1 MNLKNIHTLYYK
13 HSKINLSLQFKL
25 FNEHKYTMSKNS
37 KFKGTGVAIITPFNK
52 DNSVDYKALGKLV
65 DHIVKGGA
73 EYIVA
78 LGTTGES
85 VTLTKEEKQS
95 VVAHVIE
102 SVDKRAPI
110 VLGLGGNNT
119 QEILNSLKR
128 SADFNHIDAILSVS
142 PYYNKPNQRGIYQH
156 YKAISEETPV
166 PVILY
171 NVPGRTS
178 SNITADTTLKLA
190 EEFKNIIAIKE
201 ASGNLEQCMKII
213 KHKPKDFLVISGDD
227 MLTLPMIASG
237 ADGVISVVAN
247 AFPKDFSE
255 MTREILAGNVKEA
268 QKLHYKL
275 TDIIE
280 QLFADGNPAGVKTV
294 LEIMKICLAN
304 VRLPLVKVN
313 KATQNALTELVEMYK

>member
-1 MNLKNIHTLYYK
+1 
-13 HSKINLSLQFKL
+13 
-25 FNEHKYTMSKNS
+25 MSKNS
-37 KFKGTGVAIITPFNK
+37 KFKGTGVAIVTPFNK
-52 DNSVDYKALGKLV
+52 DGSIDYKSLNKLV
-65 DHIVKGGA
+65 DFIIKGGV
-73 EYIVA
+73 EYVVV

-85 VTLTKEEKQS
+85 VTLSKEEKQS
-95 VVAHVIE
+95 VVTHVIE
-102 SVDKRAPI
+102 NVNKRVPI

-119 QEILNSLKR
+119 QEIL
-128 SADFNHIDAILSVS
+128 SAFKKSSDFNNIDAILSVS

-156 YKAISEETPV
+156 YKAIAEASPL

-178 SNITADTTLKLA
+178 SNVTADTTIKLA
-190 EEFKNIIAIKE
+190 TDFKNIIAVKE

-213 KHKPKDFLVISGDD
+213 KHRPKDFLVISGDD
-227 MLTLPMIASG
+227 MLTLPMIAAG

-255 MTREILAGNVKEA
+255 MTRQILAGNVKEA

-280 QLFADGNPAGVKTV
+280 QLFADGNPAGIKAV
-294 LEIMKICLAN
+294 LEMMKICSPT
-304 VRLPLVKVN
+304 VRLPLVNVN
-313 KATQNALTELVEMYK
+313 KATQNALKEMVEMYK

>member
-1 MNLKNIHTLYYK
+1 
-13 HSKINLSLQFKL
+13 
-25 FNEHKYTMSKNS
+25 MSKTS
-37 KFKGTGVAIITPFNK
+37 KFKGTGVAIVTPFNK
-52 DNSVDYKALGKLV
+52 DNTVDYKSLGKLV
-65 DHIVKGGA
+65 DFVVKGNV
-73 EYIVA
+73 EYIVV

-85 VTLTKEEKQS
+85 VTLSKEEKQS
-95 VVAHVIE
+95 IVTHVIE
-102 SVDKRAPI
+102 NVDKRVPI

-119 QEILNSLKR
+119 HEIVTSLKK
-128 SADFNHIDAILSVS
+128 SSDFNHIDAILSVS

-156 YKAISEETPV
+156 YKAISEESPV

-178 SNITADTTLKLA
+178 SNIASETTIKLA
-190 EEFKNIIAIKE
+190 EDFKNIIAIKE
-201 ASGNLEQCMKII
+201 ASGNIEQCMKII
-213 KHKPKDFLVISGDD
+213 KNKPKDFLVISGDD

-255 MTREILAGNVKEA
+255 MTRQILAGNVKEA

-280 QLFADGNPAGVKTV
+280 QLFADGNPAGIKAV
-294 LEIMKICLAN
+294 LEMMKICN
-304 VRLPLVKVN
+304 SIVRLPLVKVN
-313 KATQNALTELVEMYK
+313 KATQNALAELVAMYK